1 MGIVIA
7 KMVFHKVISIGFHLD
22 NLIVDI
28 LARCQHDRRVDF
40 QGDGRRTRHNQNHAN
55 GLRAAA
61 SLLQLWLV
69 CLRAVRHGNQNA
81 VVVIETNLA
90 DPETTL
96 ILGNNLF
103 RDNLAGIGRVNGQQV
118 QRRDALLVNELRLRR
133 VRGRQRT
140 IRITD
145 GHLRQVELGTECRR
159 VRQSRRALIGQNGK
173 IFCGHA
179 FTLRL
184 SIKWMAEAG

>member
-1 MGIVIA
+1 MPRLRECNPGDSFLDRMIA
-7 KMVFHKVISIGFHLD
+7 LVEGAKRQKTPNEVAL
-22 NLIVDI
+22 DI
-28 LARCQHDRRVDF
+28 LLIGLTLIFLLVVATLQPFARYAG
-40 QGDGRRTRHNQNHAN
+40 GD
-55 GLRAAA
+55 LPLVYLAALLVTLITSWTMFTLFSPFSA
-61 SLLQLWLV
+61 S
-69 CLRAVRHGNQNA
+69 A
-81 VVVIETNLA
+81 
-90 DPETTL
+90 L

-103 RDNLAGIGRVNGQQV
+103 RNNLAGIGRVNGQQV
-118 QRRDALLVNELRLRR
+118 QRRNAFLVNELRLRR

-145 GHLRQVELGTECRR
+145 GHLRQVEFGTECRR
-159 VRQSRRALIGQNGK
+159 VCQPRRALIGQNGK

>member
-1 MGIVIA
+1 MF
-7 KMVFHKVISIGFHLD
+7 FHQVISISFHLD
-22 NLIVDI
+22 NLAVDI
-28 LARCQHDRRVDF
+28 LARCQHDCRVDF
-40 QGDGRRTRHNQNHAN
+40 QGDCRCARHNQNHAN
-55 GLRAAA
+55 GLRATA

-69 CLRAVRHGNQNA
+69 GLRTVRHGNQNTII
-81 VVVIETNLA
+81 VIETNLA
-90 DPETTL
+90 DPETTF

-103 RDNLAGIGRVNGQQV
+103 RDNLTGIGRVNGQQV
-118 QRRDALLVNELRLRR
+118 QRRDAFLVNELRLRR
-133 VRGRQRT
+133 IRGRQRT

-145 GHLRQVELGTECRR
+145 GHLRQVEFGTECRR
-159 VRQSRRALIGQNGK
+159 VRQPRRALIGQNGK